1 MHRVFGRRFQRT
13 SLLKAGCVA
22 TLPPDVKDAL
32 LMVGLTHIIAVLGY
46 NLTIILRASKN
57 LLASRSKRLSTIL
70 SLGLIIVFLLITGF
84 SASIVRAAVVSALS
98 SYAS

>member
-1 MHRVFGRRFQRT
+1 
-13 SLLKAGCVA
+13 
-22 TLPPDVKDAL
+22 
-32 LMVGLTHIIAVLGY
+32 MVGLTHIIAVLGY